1 MTDRAI
7 LFFLFLLAAS
17 LPVSVAAAH
26 FCLGALLLLW
36 GYQWAINRKAIIRT
50 PLDGPIAVYLSGVL
64 AAALVGVSP
73 TRSLLGLAALWHI
86 LLYTVAVHQVLT
98 RSLAQ
103 RLMGVLFLAAALNG
117 LYGIAQHL
125 SGGMDLFE
133 FEGYERIKRVGD
145 QVRATGVFDH
155 YMTFS
160 GQMLLLGL
168 FGTGL
173 LLFWAR
179 GLTYFILAGTV
190 AVLGGG
196 LLSSWTRNAW
206 LGLLAGLVAIGGFK
220 GRKAFALLSVS
231 LILAGLLLFILYPS
245 LRTRAVSM
253 VDLKTDE
260 SNIERIRIWGATFDM
275 IQDHR
280 LFGVG
285 IGNYKA
291 VFDQYRER
299 YGASPHSHAH
309 NTLLQVTAE
318 NGLIG
323 LIAYLFVWYV
333 FFREG
338 IRTARGTPDPLTRG
352 ITVGAM
358 GSLVGFH
365 VAGLFEYNLGDSE
378 VAMMMWWI
386 VGLAMAARAGHFK
399 VQT

>member
-17 LPVSVAAAH
+17 LPLSVAAAH

-36 GYQWAINRKAIIRT
+36 GYQWAIKRKAIIRT

-73 TRSLLGLAALWHI
+73 TRSLLSLAALWHI
-86 LLYTVAVHQVLT
+86 GLYTIVVNQVLT
-98 RSLAQ
+98 RSLTQ
-103 RLMGVLFLAAALNG
+103 RLMQVLFLAAVLNG
-117 LYGIAQHL
+117 LYGIAQHV
-125 SGGMDLFE
+125 SGGMDLFQ
-133 FEGYERIKRVGD
+133 FEGYERIRRVGD

-179 GLTYFILAGTV
+179 GPISFILAGMV
-190 AVLGGG
+190 AVFTGG

-206 LGLLAGLVAIGGFK
+206 LGLVAGLLVIGGFK
-220 GRKAFALLSVS
+220 GRKAFALLTVSV
-231 LILAGLLLFILYPS
+231 IFAILLLVAFYPG
-245 LRTRAVSM
+245 LRIRTVSM
-253 VDLKTDE
+253 TNLKTDQ
-260 SNIERIRIWGATFDM
+260 SNLERIRMWRATLDM
-275 IQDHR
+275 IQDRR

-291 VFDQYRER
+291 VLDQYRGR

-323 LIAYLFVWYV
+323 LLAYLFVWYV

-338 IRTARGTPDPLTRG
+338 IRTARATSDRFSRG
-352 ITVGAM
+352 VAVGAV
-358 GSLVGFH
+358 GGLVGFH

-378 VAMMMWWI
+378 VAMMMWFI
-386 VGLAMAARAGHFK
+386 VGLAMAARAGHFE
-399 VQT
+399 VRT